1 VTTTRPAQSALIP
14 SLAVTPDQL
23 TAANVVAG
31 WLEAAGAAA
40 AGLVVGVLISLAG
53 VGSVFAVCAG
63 LGLVAALLVVG
74 LRVTGLAG
82 AEQGTEEPAEGAV
95 EGLRLALRQRR
106 LRLILALLTADA
118 VVLGALDLLVVI
130 LALTVLGRPPGW
142 AGYLE
147 FAFGVG
153 AVLAATVSAAL
164 VGRRLGGPILGAA
177 LVFSG
182 ALAAV
187 AFGPGLAGTVIL
199 LAMAGAGHLLLEVAT
214 RTLLQR
220 SVPPRLIGRIFG
232 VLEGF
237 TMAGLAVGALLVPVL
252 AHLGGSRLAV
262 LGVAAVLPLA
272 AVAGGRAVFRLD
284 AGTAVPVVEIALLRS
299 LPLFA
304 ELPAPAIEGLAAAL
318 RPVRLDAGAVLIRQG
333 DPGDAYFAIAAGE
346 LDAEQDGRF
355 LGRYGRG
362 DGGSAAN
369 LTALLVAREAAG
381 GPSPDSV
388 VYVSDQAHSS
398 LARTARA
405 MGLRPHQ
412 VRVLPTDDG
421 WHLLP
426 ETVTAAVR
434 ADRAAGRVPFALC
447 ASAGSTNT
455 GAVDPLAGLADVCRA
470 ERLWLHVDAAYGGF
484 AALTAKGKTLL
495 SGIERADSVT
505 LDPHKWLYQPM
516 ECGCVLI
523 RDGARLERTFAI
535 HPDYLDGDAVQGSGE
550 VNFADRGLQL
560 SRGFRALKVWVT
572 LHTFGLE
579 AFRACIQRNLDLA
592 EYAEG
597 LIRDCPELTV
607 MAPATLGLVC
617 FRREWPGCDEAET
630 ERRGTALAEELER
643 GGTALV
649 STTRLAGRHAIRLC
663 ILNPTTTARHVRQ
676 VIEHFAGA
684 LAPVAGAPARGA
696 PAEVAHLGV
705 PGPDVLGAVP
715 LLDGVPASTRHAVQ
729 ARGVCLD
736 VAAGEEV
743 IRRWDADRFFY
754 IVLTGRYDVFIDT
767 RLIRTHGPGDHFGEL
782 AARDW
787 GGGYGYARL
796 ATVRCAEPGRLLKLT
811 TEDLAW
817 LVDSQPTVKA
827 RIAATLAERLQHR

>member
-1 VTTTRPAQSALIP
+1 VEHPLAMDAEAMRRAGYATVDALVAR
-14 SLAVTPDQL
+14 LADPEADPVLRRAD
-23 TAANVVAG
+23 
-31 WLEAAGAAA
+31 AAGMHAR
-40 AGLVVGVLISLAG
+40 
-53 VGSVFAVCAG
+53 
-63 LGLVAALLVVG
+63 LGG
-74 LRVTGLAG
+74 
-82 AEQGTEEPAEGAV
+82 PAPE
-95 EGLRLALRQRR
+95 
-106 LRLILALLTADA
+106 
-118 VVLGALDLLVVI
+118 
-130 LALTVLGRPPGW
+130 RPGD
-142 AGYLE
+142 Y
-147 FAFGVG
+147 G
-153 AVLAATVSAAL
+153 AVLARVLADILPYASRTDHPGYLAYIPGFTTWPAAL
-164 VGRRLGGPILGAA
+164 AELTAAAANPYCGAWTESAGPTQ
-177 LVFSG
+177 VE
-182 ALAAV
+182 
-187 AFGPGLAGTVIL
+187 
-199 LAMAGAGHLLLEVAT
+199 LEVIDWF
-214 RTLLQR
+214 RGWL
-220 SVPPRLIGRIFG
+220 
-232 VLEGF
+232 
-237 TMAGLAVGALLVPVL
+237 GLP
-252 AHLGGSRLAV
+252 
-262 LGVAAVLPLA
+262 
-272 AVAGGRAVFRLD
+272 
-284 AGTAVPVVEIALLRS
+284 AGTA
-299 LPLFA
+299 
-304 ELPAPAIEGLAAAL
+304 G
-318 RPVRLDAGAVLIRQG
+318 VLVN
-333 DPGDAYFAIAAGE
+333 
-346 LDAEQDGRF
+346 
-355 LGRYGRG
+355 
-362 DGGSAAN
+362 GGSAAN

-412 VRVLPTDDG
+412 VRVLPTDDRWCLAPG
-421 WHLLP
+421 A
-426 ETVTAAVR
+426 VAAAVR
-434 ADRAAGRVPFALC
+434 ADRDAGRVPFALC

-455 GAVDPLAGLADVCRA
+455 GAVDPLAGLADVCAA

-484 AALTAKGKTLL
+484 AALTAKGKTVLAGL
-495 SGIERADSVT
+495 ERADSVT

-535 HPDYLDGDAVQGSGE
+535 HPDYLDGDAVQGAGE

-572 LHTFGLE
+572 VQTFGLE

-607 MAPATLGLVC
+607 MAPATLGIVC

-630 ERRGTALAEELER
+630 ERRGTALADELER

-684 LAPVAGAPARGA
+684 LAPVASAHAGGA

-715 LLDGVPASTRHAVQ
+715 LLAGVPASTRHAVQ
-729 ARGVCLD
+729 ARGVFLD

-754 IVLTGRYDVFIDT
+754 IVLAGRYDVFIDT